1 LTILR
6 QIFSKSFSVLHKVQ
20 QTVLKWS
27 ERRNVEVAKRL
38 EKTVKKTIKWS
49 DLLVSNQILDAG
61 QEIGLKKN

>member
-20 QTVLKWS
+20 QTVWKWS